1 MLGHDEMLR
10 GGYAYVG
17 VYTQI
22 TGVSASPLALKFWD
36 PIRYA
41 PLHHPGDEYEFDIF
55 SQAARAMATR
65 TGPSPLGDLQ
75 AKRIIGAGASQSEA
89 LLRTYATHV
98 QNEHKVLDGID
109 RKRVEYGHSV
119 SVRIDLGG
127 GRRLK
132 KKYEREQ
139 APKSD

>member
-65 TGPSPLGDLQ
+65 TGPSPGGS
-75 AKRIIGAGASQSEA
+75 ASEAHHRRRGIAVGGASAHVRQPCEE
-89 LLRTYATHV
+89 RTPGTER
-98 QNEHKVLDGID
+98 Q
-109 RKRVEYGHSV
+109 
-119 SVRIDLGG
+119 
-127 GRRLK
+127 
-132 KKYEREQ
+132 REQ
-139 APKSD
+139 YGKSELVRDE